1 MKRITLSALLM
12 TLFLLLSC
20 GSGSSKT
27 EDPQNKFLK
36 SLISLSNDFLN
47 VFTSFSNMVGGVLG
61 FDTNTKKSD
70 VGNYFKKIQETV
82 QGTKDKLEKIVSD
95 MKSENNPNAEA
106 TDTAVK
112 ALITNTLDKII
123 QGAKTAS
130 EAIGDAGESIGDVV
144 KGGAAGVGTKAEE
157 ASVKSLSEGIGTI
170 VDVVLKNIGSADA
183 GDDKKAED
191 GSTARGNDAG
201 EAGKLFGNAAAAS
214 ADAAK
219 KSAADA
225 VKAVGA
231 VTGADILQAIV
242 KDNGDAAKLAK
253 NNGAANAINVNSK
266 DGTISGG
273 IALRAMAK
281 DGKFA
286 NVNNGDADAEK
297 AVKGAAVSAITKALD
312 TLTIAIRNTIDIGL
326 KTVKDAMKINPNDTP
341 VTTDKQ
347 IPEIKN

>member
-1 MKRITLSALLM
+1 MSIVTFPKVFLNKGVSIFYFLFLFLCLSKPVNHLALLRKRRHVIMKRITLSALLM

-123 QGAKTAS
+123 QGLRLLVRLLVMLVNQLVMLLKVVLLVLVLKPKKLQLS
-130 EAIGDAGESIGDVV
+130 LLV
-144 KGGAAGVGTKAEE
+144 KGLE
-157 ASVKSLSEGIGTI
+157 L
-170 VDVVLKNIGSADA
+170 L
-183 GDDKKAED
+183 
-191 GSTARGNDAG
+191 
-201 EAGKLFGNAAAAS
+201 
-214 ADAAK
+214 
-219 KSAADA
+219 
-225 VKAVGA
+225 
-231 VTGADILQAIV
+231 
-242 KDNGDAAKLAK
+242 
-253 NNGAANAINVNSK
+253 
-266 DGTISGG
+266 
-273 IALRAMAK
+273 
-281 DGKFA
+281 
-286 NVNNGDADAEK
+286 
-297 AVKGAAVSAITKALD
+297 
-312 TLTIAIRNTIDIGL
+312 
-326 KTVKDAMKINPNDTP
+326 
-341 VTTDKQ
+341 
-347 IPEIKN
+347 